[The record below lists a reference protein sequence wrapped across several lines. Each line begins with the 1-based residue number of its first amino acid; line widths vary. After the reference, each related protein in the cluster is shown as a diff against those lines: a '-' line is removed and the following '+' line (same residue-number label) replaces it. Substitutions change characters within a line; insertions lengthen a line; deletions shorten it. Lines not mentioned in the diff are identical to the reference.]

1 MCEKGMQKVMEH
13 VVRTRGSCGEDV
25 NRESHRRSH
34 NIYAK
39 VTGLVEL
46 LHSVH
51 LVTLFCKKSCSF
63 SWSAHQ
69 CLTAYSCDNHGAHLL
84 DLGKSF
90 RPSHSGNRSEWK
102 WKYMKR
108 AEKFQVLAGLLAR
121 LCGNFRRSQKMSWQ
135 YDRTVNEVQETSWL
149 VVLLVLALLK
159 APTSPVQLVQG
170 LIKCVQKHIY
180 FANQDIHP
188 TAVMRSENCCIIF
201 ALKWLFNSMLD
212 LQREK
217 SYKSFIQIALTKIES
232 SWDSYTFIS
241 SPILS

>member
-1 MCEKGMQKVMEH
+1 MDA
-13 VVRTRGSCGEDV
+13 VRGVRDKYQV
-25 NRESHRRSH
+25 
-34 NIYAK
+34 
-39 VTGLVEL
+39 
-46 LHSVH
+46 
-51 LVTLFCKKSCSF
+51 
-63 SWSAHQ
+63 
-69 CLTAYSCDNHGAHLL
+69 
-84 DLGKSF
+84 
-90 RPSHSGNRSEWK
+90 

-121 LCGNFRRSQKMSWQ
+121 LCGNFRRSQKISWQ
-135 YDRTVNEVQETSWL
+135 YDCTVNEVQETSWL

-170 LIKCVQKHIY
+170 LIKCAKENIY

-188 TAVMRSENCCIIF
+188 TAVMRSENCCLIF